1 MGSRSLSCA
10 LIALGVLSV
19 SSGAADLRFGL
30 SATVAKPGG
39 DIANDAHLDGKLG
52 HGFGASLQVDLGEG
66 WAITPRVDYTTAK
79 RSRAWSK
86 SFAGVDFVGSSEM
99 KAEAWM
105 LGADGSYHFSGA
117 TGKGFYALAGLGYA
131 STRLKVHG
139 FAPAITGAITLGN
152 AVATFDESETKG
164 SLCAAVGVGYDF
176 TRHLGAQLRYVA
188 LTKYEGVSEEFSGP
202 SLNASFIV
210 RF

>member
-10 LIALGVLSV
+10 LIALGILSV
-19 SSGAADLRFGL
+19 SSKAADLRFGL
-30 SATVAKPGG
+30 SATVSKPGG
-39 DIANDAHLDGKLG
+39 DIGNDAHLDGKLG
-52 HGFGASLQVDLGEG
+52 YGLGASLQVDLGEG

-79 RSRAWSK
+79 RSRYWGK

-99 KAEAWM
+99 KADTYL
-105 LGADGSYHFSGA
+105 LGADASYHFRGV
-117 TGKGFYALAGLGYA
+117 TQDGFYALAGLGYA
-131 STRLKVHG
+131 STRLKNSG
-139 FAPAITGAITLGN
+139 YASATAGAITLGR
-152 AVATFDESETKG
+152 AAAMFDESETKG
-164 SLCAAVGVGYDF
+164 SVYAAIGMGYDF

-188 LTKYEGVSEEFSGP
+188 LTKYKGAGEELTGP